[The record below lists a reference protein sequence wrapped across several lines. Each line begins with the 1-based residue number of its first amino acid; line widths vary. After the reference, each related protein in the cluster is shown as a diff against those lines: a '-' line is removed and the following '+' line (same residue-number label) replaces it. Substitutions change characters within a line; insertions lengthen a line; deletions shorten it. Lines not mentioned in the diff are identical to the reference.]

1 MHLDERTV
9 GDVTVIKVTGDITL
23 SGGGDVLLKD
33 KVQSLL
39 QQGKKKLLL
48 DLGGVAYVDSG
59 GLGQLVQCN
68 VTASKN
74 GGALKLLN
82 MTKRLNDLLVLTK
95 LATIFDSHDSEDTA
109 IKSFS

>member
-1 MHLDERTV
+1 M
-9 GDVTVIKVTGDITL
+9 
-23 SGGGDVLLKD
+23 
-33 KVQSLL
+33 
-39 QQGKKKLLL
+39 
-48 DLGGVAYVDSG
+48 DSG

-95 LATIFDSHDSEDTA
+95 LATIFDSHDTEDAA

>member
-1 MHLDERTV
+1 MQLEERTV

-23 SGGGDVLLKD
+23 SSGGDVMLKD

-48 DLGGVAYVDSG
+48 DLGSVAYVDSG
-59 GLGQLVQCN
+59 GLGQLVQCI
-68 VTASKN
+68 VTASRK
-74 GGALKLLN
+74 GGALKVVF
-82 MTKRLNDLLVLTK
+82 MTNRLKVVVVLTK
-95 LATIFDSHDSEDTA
+95 LATIFDSHDSEDAA

>member
-95 LATIFDSHDSEDTA
+95 LATIFDSHDSEAEA

>member
-1 MHLDERTV
+1 MQLEERTV

-23 SGGGDVLLKD
+23 SSGGDVMLKD

-48 DLGGVAYVDSG
+48 DLGSVSYVDSG

-74 GGALKLLN
+74 GGSLEPVEIA
-82 MTKRLNDLLVLTK
+82 KRLSGPLG
-95 LATIFDSHDSEDTA
+95 LAQLGARF
-109 IKSFS
+109 